1 MSYYNFLLNTQQG
14 YVLPILPRARP
25 SPPPFTIGR
34 LRVSA
39 QRIYLATLPVYGPF
53 FSRLVSLAT
62 WEDSNTSLIYCS
74 VSDLLL
80 RDFEYPNFP

>member
-1 MSYYNFLLNTQQG
+1 MSYYNILLNTYQG

-25 SPPPFTIGR
+25 SPPTFTIGR

-39 QRIYLATLPVYGPF
+39 ERIYLATLPVYGPF
-53 FSRLVSLAT
+53 FSQLLSLAT

-74 VSDLLL
+74 VSDLL